1 MLPFTGCQSNS
12 HPFALHES
20 CQIMLPT
27 HAVGI
32 DLGTT
37 YSCIAYLNE
46 HGEPITIPNKDGEL
60 STPSVVLFE
69 DDHVVVGT
77 EALRNSIRHPDRVV
91 VHAKRHMDNPNH
103 RWKIAGK
110 SYTPVDISTVIL
122 KSMLDSARE
131 KIGAIERAVI
141 TVPAQFSDVQRQATA
156 EAGKRAGLKQ
166 VDIIN
171 EPVAAALCFVLGTE
185 GIWFTELATAQSIMV
200 VDLGGG
206 TFDLSLVRYQKNEVR
221 VIASGGDLQLGGLDW
236 NRALE
241 VAIAKQFQ
249 KEFSI
254 DPMKDRE
261 SAQALA
267 LEAEQTKRSL
277 SVRPKAALTC
287 AAGGQ
292 RKTYQVETEQFERL
306 TRELVDRMEVLTLDL
321 LKENNMGWAKVDVV
335 LTTGGS
341 SRMPMVRSLFKKLS
355 GRTLNTSL
363 SPDQSIAHG
372 ATYYAGMLLTNST
385 FAKSILNPT
394 AAARLAQ
401 FKQQSATARSL
412 GLLIRDAATHTR
424 VPHYIL
430 PANTPLPVSV
440 SQIYGTVSDNQ
451 RRVHLR
457 IVESGTAA
465 DSQYVE
471 LGTCQI
477 EPLPENLPEGTEI
490 EVTISYDEQARVSV
504 DAKVLKTGQATHTE
518 IVRPENMIVRALAE
532 GAEDIEAAEE
542 GTEVEVK
549 STPAVKDAPAAAK
562 VSAPAVKG
570 ATGGLTPPRSVES
583 SGASKVSAPNSGIT
597 AGRSS
602 IVASSAAP
610 GKLKSPA
617 PTPLGP
623 KPVPAPT
630 PAAGRPGRPTSALD
644 DSNEPV
650 PLCNKCGEPLDSR
663 GVCLNCKS
671 GVPAKSESSGPKS
684 PAAVPKP
691 IRPASTISTGRSTI
705 VKSGSIPVLPLP
717 NDDDIIELGSKPPT
731 VPVKKPAA
739 AVPGQGT
746 SQPKPKVKAPPLP
759 PFAGTPK
766 PDNAGKKP
774 SKPVDDG
781 EDEFWKIMDP

>member
-1 MLPFTGCQSNS
+1 MVSQSNS
-12 HPFALHES
+12 LPPVFHES
-20 CQIMLPT
+20 CQNMLPT

-77 EALRNSIRHPDRVV
+77 EAMRNSIRHPDRVV
-91 VHAKRHMDNPNH
+91 VHAKRHMNNPGH

-110 SYTPVDISTVIL
+110 SYSPVDISTIIL
-122 KSMLDSARE
+122 KSMLDGARE
-131 KIGAIERAVI
+131 KIGAIDRAVI

-185 GIWFTELATAQSIMV
+185 GIWFTELATAQTIMV

-236 NRALE
+236 NRAVEL
-241 VAIAKQFQ
+241 AIAKQFQ
-249 KEFSI
+249 KEFGI

-292 RKTYQVETEQFERL
+292 RKTYQVELDQFERL
-306 TRELVDRMEVLTLDL
+306 TRELVDRMEGLTLDL
-321 LKENNMGWAKVDVV
+321 LKENSMGWAKVDVV

-372 ATYYAGMLLTNST
+372 ATYYAGMLITNSS
-385 FAKSILNPT
+385 FAESILNPT

-412 GLLIRDAATHTR
+412 GLLIRDTETQTR

-451 RRVHLR
+451 RKVHLR

-465 DSQYVE
+465 DSQFVE
-471 LGTCQI
+471 LGTCLI
-477 EPLPENLPEGTEI
+477 EPLPPNLPEGTEI
-490 EVTISYDEQARVSV
+490 EVTISYDEQARVHVS
-504 DAKVLKTGQATHTE
+504 AKVLKTGQVAHTE
-518 IVRPENMIVRALAE
+518 IVRPENLVVSALAH
-532 GAEDIEAAEE
+532 GAMEDAADGSEAD
-542 GTEVEVK
+542 VK
-549 STPAVKDAPAAAK
+549 SRPAVQVPSSAGKSPGPVAATRKPPETDAP
-562 VSAPAVKG
+562 
-570 ATGGLTPPRSVES
+570 LT
-583 SGASKVSAPNSGIT
+583 
-597 AGRSS
+597 
-602 IVASSAAP
+602 
-610 GKLKSPA
+610 LKSDSPA
-617 PTPLGP
+617 PAGGKPGSGTRSTLGAR
-623 KPVPAPT
+623 PVPAARPMR
-630 PAAGRPGRPTSALD
+630 PASALD
-644 DSNEPV
+644 DSQEPV
-650 PLCNKCGEPLDSR
+650 PLCNQCGEPLDSR
-663 GVCLNCKS
+663 GICGKCKAGARPTRS
-671 GVPAKSESSGPKS
+671 DSKS
-684 PAAVPKP
+684 A
-691 IRPASTISTGRSTI
+691 RPAGGQAPGRSTI
-705 VKSGSIPVLPLP
+705 GKSGSIPVPPLP
-717 NDDDIIELGSKPPT
+717 DDADIIELSSSKSPAETGRKPPQ
-731 VPVKKPAA
+731 P
-739 AVPGQGT
+739 PGAGG
-746 SQPKPKVKAPPLP
+746 QPRPKVKAPPLP
-759 PFAGTPK
+759 PMSGKPK
-766 PDNAGKKP
+766 PEVPGRKP
-774 SKPVDDG
+774 APPKDPG
-781 EDEFWKIMDP
+781 EDEFWKILDT

>member
-1 MLPFTGCQSNS
+1 ML
-12 HPFALHES
+12 A
-20 CQIMLPT
+20 T

-60 STPSVVLFE
+60 STPSVVLF
-69 DDHVVVGT
+69 DDDNVIVGT

-91 VHAKRHMDNPNH
+91 VHAKRYMNNPGH
-103 RWKIAGK
+103 RWKIGGK
-110 SYTPVDISTVIL
+110 SYSPIDISTVIL

-131 KIGAIERAVI
+131 KIGAIDRAVI

-185 GIWFTELATAQSIMV
+185 GIWFTELATAQTIMV

-249 KEFSI
+249 KEFGI
-254 DPMKDRE
+254 DPMKERE
-261 SAQALA
+261 NAQALA

-287 AAGGQ
+287 AAGNQ
-292 RKTYQVETEQFERL
+292 RKTYQVELEQFERL
-306 TRELVDRMEVLTLDL
+306 TRDLVDRMEVLTLDL
-321 LKENNMGWAKVDVV
+321 LKENSMGWAKVDVV

-412 GLLIRDAATHTR
+412 GVLIRDTETQTR
-424 VPHYIL
+424 IPHYIL

-440 SQIYGTVSDNQ
+440 SQIYGTVSKNQ

-471 LGTCQI
+471 LGTCQVD
-477 EPLPENLPEGTEI
+477 PLPENLPEGTEI
-490 EVTISYDEQARVSV
+490 EVTISYDEQARVHV
-504 DAKVLKTGQATHTE
+504 DAKVLKTGQVAHTE
-518 IVRPENMIVRALAE
+518 IVRPENLVVKALSE
-532 GAEDIEAAEE
+532 GSEESEEEAAE
-542 GTEVEVK
+542 VAVK
-549 STPAVKDAPAAAK
+549 STPAVKATPTARTATAAKDAPIGLAK
-562 VSAPAVKG
+562 PATPVSSSAPSKI
-570 ATGGLTPPRSVES
+570 S
-583 SGASKVSAPNSGIT
+583 SDGPV
-597 AGRSS
+597 
-602 IVASSAAP
+602 
-610 GKLKSPA
+610 KLKSSA
-617 PTPLGP
+617 PSSLGP
-623 KPVPAPT
+623 KPIPKPVT
-630 PAAGRPGRPTSALD
+630 PAKAGRASD
-644 DSNEPV
+644 IDESSQPV
-650 PLCNKCGEPLDSR
+650 PLCNKCGEVLDAR
-663 GVCLNCKS
+663 GVCSACK
-671 GVPAKSESSGPKS
+671 GGAATTGKGPAPKPVRPVSSSGSAGK
-684 PAAVPKP
+684 
-691 IRPASTISTGRSTI
+691 STIT
-705 VKSGSIPVLPLP
+705 KSGSIPVPPLP
-717 NDDDIIELGSKPPT
+717 DDDDIIELGSKPQTPAR
-731 VPVKKPAA
+731 KPAA
-739 AVPGQGT
+739 SPVPGAGL
-746 SQPKPKVKAPPLP
+746 PKPKAKAPPLP
-759 PFAGTPK
+759 PMAGIPKPGGTSATPK
-766 PDNAGKKP
+766 PGAKPGSKPDSTGKKP
-774 SKPVDDG
+774 SKSDDSG
-781 EDEFWKIMDP
+781 EDDFWNAVES

>member
-1 MLPFTGCQSNS
+1 
-12 HPFALHES
+12 
-20 CQIMLPT
+20 MLPT

-91 VHAKRHMDNPNH
+91 VHAKRYMNNPGH
-103 RWKIAGK
+103 RWKIGGK
-110 SYTPVDISTVIL
+110 SYSPIDISTLIL

-131 KIGAIERAVI
+131 KIGNIDRAVI

-185 GIWFTELATAQSIMV
+185 GIWFTELATAQTIMV

-241 VAIAKQFQ
+241 IAIAKQFQ
-249 KEFSI
+249 KEFGA
-254 DPMKDRE
+254 DPMRDRE
-261 SAQALA
+261 NAQALA

-287 AAGGQ
+287 SAGGQ
-292 RKTYQVETEQFERL
+292 RKTYQVELEQFERL
-306 TRELVDRMEVLTLDL
+306 TRDLVERMEVLTLDL
-321 LKENNMGWAKVDVV
+321 LKENHMGWAKVDVV

-412 GLLIRDAATHTR
+412 GVLIRDAATHER

-451 RRVHLR
+451 RKVHLR

-465 DSQYVE
+465 DTQYVE
-471 LGTCQI
+471 LGTCLI

-490 EVTISYDEQARVSV
+490 EVTISYDEQARVHV
-504 DAKVLKTGQATHTE
+504 DAKVLKTGQAAHTE
-518 IVRPENMIVRALAE
+518 IVRPENMVVRALSE
-532 GAEDIEAAEE
+532 GAEEADDAA
-542 GTEVEVK
+542 VK
-549 STPAVKDAPAAAK
+549 STPAVKAPAPIPKAVTQPKSAPTIIAKGPAPAASAVPNK
-562 VSAPAVKG
+562 MSLESAP
-570 ATGGLTPPRSVES
+570 LR
-583 SGASKVSAPNSGIT
+583 
-597 AGRSS
+597 
-602 IVASSAAP
+602 
-610 GKLKSPA
+610 LKSDT
-617 PTPLGP
+617 PTPLGA
-623 KPVPAPT
+623 KPVPSPKAV
-630 PAAGRPGRPTSALD
+630 PGPKARSASQLD
-644 DSNEPV
+644 ESSQPI
-650 PLCNKCGEPLDSR
+650 PLCNQCGEPLDAR
-663 GVCLNCKS
+663 GFCSSCKS
-671 GVPAKSESSGPKS
+671 GPQSKTPAKP
-684 PAAVPKP
+684 V
-691 IRPASTISTGRSTI
+691 RPTGTPSTGRSTI
-705 VKSGSIPVLPLP
+705 VKAVPPLP
-717 NDDDIIELGSKPPT
+717 DDDDILELGSKPASA
-731 VPVKKPAA
+731 PVRKPAPS
-739 AVPGQGT
+739 PGG
-746 SQPKPKVKAPPLP
+746 QPKPKVKAPPLP
-759 PFAGTPK
+759 PMAGGQK
-766 PDNAGKKP
+766 PESGGKKP
-774 SKPVDDG
+774 AKPKDPG
-781 EDEFWKIMDP
+781 EDEFWKMLDT

>member
-1 MLPFTGCQSNS
+1 
-12 HPFALHES
+12 
-20 CQIMLPT
+20 MLPT

-69 DDHVVVGT
+69 GDNVVVGT
-77 EALRNSIRHPDRVV
+77 EAMRNSIRYPDRVV
-91 VHAKRHMDNPNH
+91 VHAKRYMNNPGH
-103 RWKIAGK
+103 RWKIGGK
-110 SYTPVDISTVIL
+110 SYSPVDISTLIL
-122 KSMLDSARE
+122 KSMLDNARE
-131 KIGAIERAVI
+131 KIGAIDRAVI

-185 GIWFTELATAQSIMV
+185 GIWFTELASSQTIMV

-221 VIASGGDLQLGGLDW
+221 VLASGGDLQLGGLDW

-241 VAIAKQFQ
+241 IAIGKQFL
-249 KEFSI
+249 KEFGI

-261 SAQALA
+261 NAQALA

-292 RKTYQVETEQFERL
+292 RKTYQVELEQFERL
-306 TRELVDRMEVLTLDL
+306 TRDLVDRMEGLTLEL
-321 LKENNMGWAKVDVV
+321 LKENNLGWAKVDVV

-372 ATYYAGMLLTNST
+372 ATYYAGMLLTNSA
-385 FAKSILNPT
+385 FAKSILSPT

-412 GLLIRDAATHTR
+412 GLLIRDAETHQR

-430 PANTPLPVSV
+430 PANTPLPVEV
-440 SQIYGTVSDNQ
+440 KQIYGTVSDNQ

-490 EVTISYDEQARVSV
+490 EVTISYDEQARVHV
-504 DAKVLKTGQATHTE
+504 HATVLKTGQVAHTE
-518 IVRPENMIVRALAE
+518 IVRPENLVVKTLSE
-532 GAEDIEAAEE
+532 GGSDEVDDGTEAA
-542 GTEVEVK
+542 VK
-549 STPAVKDAPAAAK
+549 STQPVKVSSGVPKPVAPVAKTANSGLGEKSPKQPAGPSTGRTAPGPETDAP
-562 VSAPAVKG
+562 P
-570 ATGGLTPPRSVES
+570 
-583 SGASKVSAPNSGIT
+583 
-597 AGRSS
+597 
-602 IVASSAAP
+602 
-610 GKLKSPA
+610 KLKSDN
-617 PTPLGP
+617 LSVGP
-623 KPVPAPT
+623 KPVPMAK
-630 PAAGRPGRPTSALD
+630 AVRPTASQLD
-644 DSNEPV
+644 SSSHPV

-663 GVCLNCKS
+663 GICPNCKV
-671 GVPAKSESSGPKS
+671 GRTPVKPATPSPKPARPIT
-684 PAAVPKP
+684 PAAG
-691 IRPASTISTGRSTI
+691 TRSTI
-705 VKSGSIPVLPLP
+705 MKSGAIPVPPLP
-717 NDDDIIELGSKPPT
+717 DDDEIIELGTKPAP
-731 VPVKKPAA
+731 VVKKPPA
-739 AVPGQGT
+739 PGQV
-746 SQPKPKVKAPPLP
+746 SPQPKPKAKAPPLP
-759 PFAGTPK
+759 PMAGTPK
-766 PDNAGKKP
+766 PAPGGKKP
-774 SKPVDDG
+774 AKPADMG
-781 EDEFWKIMDP
+781 EDEFWEIIDS

>member
-1 MLPFTGCQSNS
+1 ML
-12 HPFALHES
+12 A
-20 CQIMLPT
+20 T

-60 STPSVVLFE
+60 STPSVVLF
-69 DDHVVVGT
+69 DDDNVVVGT

-91 VHAKRHMDNPNH
+91 VHAKRYMNNPGH
-103 RWKIAGK
+103 RWKIGGK
-110 SYTPVDISTVIL
+110 SYSPIDISTVIL

-131 KIGAIERAVI
+131 KIGAIDRAVI

-185 GIWFTELATAQSIMV
+185 GIWFTELATAQTIMV

-249 KEFSI
+249 KEFGI
-254 DPMKDRE
+254 DPMKERE
-261 SAQALA
+261 NAQALA

-287 AAGGQ
+287 AAGNQ
-292 RKTYQVETEQFERL
+292 RKTYQVELEQFERL
-306 TRELVDRMEVLTLDL
+306 TRDLVDRMEVLTLDL
-321 LKENNMGWAKVDVV
+321 LKENSMGWAKVDVV

-412 GLLIRDAATHTR
+412 GVLIRDTETQTR
-424 VPHYIL
+424 IPHYIL

-440 SQIYGTVSDNQ
+440 SQIYGTVSKNQ

-471 LGTCQI
+471 LGTCQV

-490 EVTISYDEQARVSV
+490 EVTISYDEQARVHV
-504 DAKVLKTGQATHTE
+504 DAKVLKTGQVAHTE
-518 IVRPENMIVRALAE
+518 IVRPENMIVKALSE
-532 GAEDIEAAEE
+532 GAEDAEEAAE
-542 GTEVEVK
+542 VAVK
-549 STPAVKDAPAAAK
+549 STPAVTATPTARATTISKEAPIGLAK
-562 VSAPAVKG
+562 PA
-570 ATGGLTPPRSVES
+570 TPV
-583 SGASKVSAPNSGIT
+583 SGAAPSKI
-597 AGRSS
+597 SS
-602 IVASSAAP
+602 DGPS
-610 GKLKSPA
+610 KLKSSA
-617 PTPLGP
+617 PSSLGPKPIP
-623 KPVPAPT
+623 KPVPAS
-630 PAAGRPGRPTSALD
+630 RPGRTGSSDID
-644 DSNEPV
+644 DSSQPV
-650 PLCNKCGEPLDSR
+650 PLCNKCGEVLDAR
-663 GVCLNCKS
+663 GICTACKGAAAS
-671 GVPAKSESSGPKS
+671 TGKGPA
-684 PAAVPKP
+684 PKP
-691 IRPASTISTGRSTI
+691 VRPVSSSSSTGKSTIS
-705 VKSGSIPVLPLP
+705 KSGSIPVPPLP
-717 NDDDIIELGSKPPT
+717 DDDDIIELGSKPQT
-731 VPVKKPAA
+731 PVRKPAGSP
-739 AVPGQGT
+739 VPGSGL
-746 SQPKPKVKAPPLP
+746 PKPKAKAPPLP
-759 PFAGTPK
+759 PMAGMPK
-766 PDNAGKKP
+766 PGGASGIPKPGAAKPGAKPDASGKKP
-774 SKPVDDG
+774 SKSDDAG
-781 EDEFWKIMDP
+781 EDEFWNTVDS

>member
-1 MLPFTGCQSNS
+1 ML
-12 HPFALHES
+12 A
-20 CQIMLPT
+20 T

-60 STPSVVLFE
+60 STPSVVLF
-69 DDHVVVGT
+69 DDDNVIVGT

-91 VHAKRHMDNPNH
+91 VHAKRYMNNPGH
-103 RWKIAGK
+103 RWKIGGK
-110 SYTPVDISTVIL
+110 SYSPIDISTVIL

-131 KIGAIERAVI
+131 KIGAIDRAVI

-185 GIWFTELATAQSIMV
+185 GIWFTELATAQTIMV

-249 KEFSI
+249 KEFGI
-254 DPMKDRE
+254 DPMKERE
-261 SAQALA
+261 NAQALA

-287 AAGGQ
+287 AAGNQ
-292 RKTYQVETEQFERL
+292 RKTYQVELEQFERL
-306 TRELVDRMEVLTLDL
+306 TRDLVDRMEVLTLDL
-321 LKENNMGWAKVDVV
+321 LKENSMGWAKVDVV

-412 GLLIRDAATHTR
+412 GVLIRDTETQTR
-424 VPHYIL
+424 IPHYIL

-440 SQIYGTVSDNQ
+440 SQIYGTVSKNQ

-471 LGTCQI
+471 LGTCQVD
-477 EPLPENLPEGTEI
+477 PLPENLPEGTEI
-490 EVTISYDEQARVSV
+490 EVTISYDEQARVHV
-504 DAKVLKTGQATHTE
+504 DAKVLKTGQVAHTE
-518 IVRPENMIVRALAE
+518 IVRPENLVVKALSE
-532 GAEDIEAAEE
+532 GSEESEEEAAE
-542 GTEVEVK
+542 VAVK
-549 STPAVKDAPAAAK
+549 STPAVKATPTARTATAAKDAPIGLAK
-562 VSAPAVKG
+562 PATPVSSSAPSKI
-570 ATGGLTPPRSVES
+570 S
-583 SGASKVSAPNSGIT
+583 SDGPV
-597 AGRSS
+597 
-602 IVASSAAP
+602 
-610 GKLKSPA
+610 KLKSSA
-617 PTPLGP
+617 PSSLGP
-623 KPVPAPT
+623 KPIPKPVT
-630 PAAGRPGRPTSALD
+630 PAKAGRASD
-644 DSNEPV
+644 IDESSQPV
-650 PLCNKCGEPLDSR
+650 PLCNKCGEVLDAR
-663 GVCLNCKS
+663 GVCSACK
-671 GVPAKSESSGPKS
+671 GGAATTGKGPAPKPVRPVSSSGSAGK
-684 PAAVPKP
+684 
-691 IRPASTISTGRSTI
+691 STIT
-705 VKSGSIPVLPLP
+705 KSGSIPVPPLP
-717 NDDDIIELGSKPPT
+717 DDDDIIELGSKPQTPAR
-731 VPVKKPAA
+731 KPAA
-739 AVPGQGT
+739 SPVPGTGL
-746 SQPKPKVKAPPLP
+746 PKPKAKAPPLP
-759 PFAGTPK
+759 PMAGIPKPGGTSATPK
-766 PDNAGKKP
+766 PGAKPGSKPDSTGKKP
-774 SKPVDDG
+774 SKSDDSG
-781 EDEFWKIMDP
+781 EDDFWNAVES

>member
-1 MLPFTGCQSNS
+1 ML
-12 HPFALHES
+12 A
-20 CQIMLPT
+20 T

-60 STPSVVLFE
+60 STPSVVLF
-69 DDHVVVGT
+69 DDDNVIVGT

-91 VHAKRHMDNPNH
+91 VHAKRYMNNPGH
-103 RWKIAGK
+103 RWKIGGK
-110 SYTPVDISTVIL
+110 SYSPIDISTVIL

-131 KIGAIERAVI
+131 KIGAIDRAVI

-185 GIWFTELATAQSIMV
+185 GIWFTELATAQTIMV

-249 KEFSI
+249 KEFGI
-254 DPMKDRE
+254 DPMKERE
-261 SAQALA
+261 NAQALA

-287 AAGGQ
+287 AAGNQ
-292 RKTYQVETEQFERL
+292 RKTYQVELEQFERL
-306 TRELVDRMEVLTLDL
+306 TRDLVDRMEVLTLDL
-321 LKENNMGWAKVDVV
+321 LKENSMGWAKVDVV

-412 GLLIRDAATHTR
+412 GVLIRDTETQTR
-424 VPHYIL
+424 IPHYIL

-440 SQIYGTVSDNQ
+440 SQIYGTVSKNQ

-471 LGTCQI
+471 LGTCQVD
-477 EPLPENLPEGTEI
+477 PLPENLPEGTEI
-490 EVTISYDEQARVSV
+490 EVTISYDEQARVHV
-504 DAKVLKTGQATHTE
+504 DAKVLKTGQVAHTE
-518 IVRPENMIVRALAE
+518 IVRPENLVVKALSE
-532 GAEDIEAAEE
+532 GSEESEEEAAE
-542 GTEVEVK
+542 VAVK
-549 STPAVKDAPAAAK
+549 STPAVKATPTARTATAAKDAPIGLAK
-562 VSAPAVKG
+562 PATPVSSSAPSKI
-570 ATGGLTPPRSVES
+570 S
-583 SGASKVSAPNSGIT
+583 SDGPV
-597 AGRSS
+597 
-602 IVASSAAP
+602 
-610 GKLKSPA
+610 KLKSSA
-617 PTPLGP
+617 PSSLGP
-623 KPVPAPT
+623 KPIPKPVT
-630 PAAGRPGRPTSALD
+630 PAKAGRASD
-644 DSNEPV
+644 IDESSQPV
-650 PLCNKCGEPLDSR
+650 PLCNKCGEVLDAR
-663 GVCLNCKS
+663 GVCSACK
-671 GVPAKSESSGPKS
+671 GGAATTGKGPAPKPVRPVSSSGSAGK
-684 PAAVPKP
+684 
-691 IRPASTISTGRSTI
+691 STIT
-705 VKSGSIPVLPLP
+705 KSGSIPVPPLP
-717 NDDDIIELGSKPPT
+717 DDDDIIELGSKPQTPAR
-731 VPVKKPAA
+731 KPAA
-739 AVPGQGT
+739 SPVPGAGL
-746 SQPKPKVKAPPLP
+746 PKPKAKAPPLP
-759 PFAGTPK
+759 PMAGIPK
-766 PDNAGKKP
+766 PGGTSRSEERRVGKECRSRWSP
-774 SKPVDDG
+774 YH
-781 EDEFWKIMDP
+781 

>member
-1 MLPFTGCQSNS
+1 MLTS
-12 HPFALHES
+12 
-20 CQIMLPT
+20 

-60 STPSVVLFE
+60 STPSVVLFDGDE
-69 DDHVVVGT
+69 VIVGT
-77 EALRNSIRHPDRVV
+77 EAMRNSIRYPDRVV
-91 VHAKRHMDNPNH
+91 VHAKRYMNNPGH
-103 RWKIAGK
+103 RWKIGGK
-110 SYTPVDISTVIL
+110 SYSPVDISTVIL
-122 KSMLDSARE
+122 KSMLDGARE
-131 KIGAIERAVI
+131 KIGAIDRAVI

-156 EAGKRAGLKQ
+156 EAGKRAGLKH

-185 GIWFTELATAQSIMV
+185 GIWFTELATAQTIMV

-241 VAIAKQFQ
+241 IAIAKQFQ
-249 KEFSI
+249 KEFGV

-287 AAGGQ
+287 AGGGQ
-292 RKTYQVETEQFERL
+292 RKTYQVELDQFEKL
-306 TRELVDRMEVLTLDL
+306 TRDLVERMESLTLDL
-321 LKENNMGWAKVDVV
+321 LKENGLGWAKVDVV

-341 SRMPMVRSLFKKLS
+341 SRMPMVRQLFKKLS

-372 ATYYAGMLLTNST
+372 ATYYAGMLLTNSA

-412 GLLIRDAATHTR
+412 GVLIRDIETKTR
-424 VPHYIL
+424 IPHYIL
-430 PANTPLPVSV
+430 PANTPLPVSI

-490 EVTISYDEQARVSV
+490 EVTISYDEQARVHVS
-504 DAKVLKTGQATHTE
+504 AKVLKTGQMAQTE
-518 IVRPENMIVRALAE
+518 IVRPENLVVRTLAE
-532 GAEDIEAAEE
+532 GNDSEEDKVEAS
-542 GTEVEVK
+542 VK
-549 STPAVKDAPAAAK
+549 SIPEVSKPAVAEKSVAPVVSVPKPPAAPPKISTEAI
-562 VSAPAVKG
+562 
-570 ATGGLTPPRSVES
+570 TPL
-583 SGASKVSAPNSGIT
+583 
-597 AGRSS
+597 
-602 IVASSAAP
+602 
-610 GKLKSPA
+610 KLKSPGPA
-617 PTPLGP
+617 PLGP
-623 KPVPAPT
+623 KPVPVPKPT
-630 PAAGRPGRPTSALD
+630 TAAKPARTHGSPLD
-644 DSNEPV
+644 ESNEPI
-650 PLCNKCGEPLDSR
+650 PLCNKCGEPLDSKGECSSCR
-663 GVCLNCKS
+663 STLLLKEESKTTRS
-671 GVPAKSESSGPKS
+671 GGGAT
-684 PAAVPKP
+684 A
-691 IRPASTISTGRSTI
+691 GRSGKT
-705 VKSGSIPVLPLP
+705 VPPLP
-717 NDDDIIELGSKPPT
+717 DDSVIIELGP
-731 VPVKKPAA
+731 KPAVKPSA
-739 AVPGQGT
+739 GPAKSPSGAPNPGAG
-746 SQPKPKVKAPPLP
+746 QPKPRVKAPPLP
-759 PFAGTPK
+759 PMAGTPK
-766 PDNAGKKP
+766 PEAGKKP
-774 SKPVDDG
+774 AKPAKPSDMG
-781 EDEFWKIMDP
+781 EEEFWKIMDS

>member
-1 MLPFTGCQSNS
+1 
-12 HPFALHES
+12 
-20 CQIMLPT
+20 MLPT

-77 EALRNSIRHPDRVV
+77 EAMRNSIRHPDRVV
-91 VHAKRHMDNPNH
+91 VHAKRYMNNPGH

-110 SYTPVDISTVIL
+110 SYSPVDISTLIL

-131 KIGAIERAVI
+131 KIGAIDRAVI

-156 EAGKRAGLKQ
+156 EAGRRAGLKQ

-185 GIWFTELATAQSIMV
+185 GIWFTELATAQTIMV

-241 VAIAKQFQ
+241 VAIGKQFQ
-249 KEFSI
+249 KEFGV
-254 DPMKDRE
+254 DPMRDRE

-292 RKTYQVETEQFERL
+292 RKTYQVELEQFERL
-306 TRELVDRMEVLTLDL
+306 THDLVERMEGLTLDL
-321 LKENNMGWAKVDVV
+321 LKENSMGWAKVDVV

-372 ATYYAGMLLTNST
+372 ATYYAGMLLTNSA
-385 FAKSILNPT
+385 FAKSIMNPT

-412 GLLIRDAATHTR
+412 GLLIRDAETQTR

-430 PANTPLPVSV
+430 PANTPLPVEV

-465 DSQYVE
+465 DSQFVE

-490 EVTISYDEQARVSV
+490 EVTISYDEQARVHV
-504 DAKVLKTGQATHTE
+504 NAKVLKTGQVAHTE
-518 IVRPENMIVRALAE
+518 IVRPENLVVKALSE
-532 GAEDIEAAEE
+532 GAADEPDEK
-542 GTEVEVK
+542 GTEVAVK
-549 STPAVKDAPAAAK
+549 STPAVKAAPAAQ
-562 VSAPAVKG
+562 
-570 ATGGLTPPRSVES
+570 TPPRPSTSAVPSAKATPGLPPSGSVSKISAES
-583 SGASKVSAPNSGIT
+583 PA
-597 AGRSS
+597 R
-602 IVASSAAP
+602 
-610 GKLKSPA
+610 LKSSTPA
-617 PTPLGP
+617 PLGP
-623 KPVPAPT
+623 KAVPAPK
-630 PAAGRPGRPTSALD
+630 PVPGARRPGSPLD
-644 DSNEPV
+644 SSDQPV

-663 GVCLNCKS
+663 GVCPSCK
-671 GVPAKSESSGPKS
+671 SSGPVK
-684 PAAVPKP
+684 PASKGPAPKP
-691 IRPASTISTGRSTI
+691 TASQFAGRSTLM
-705 VKSGSIPVLPLP
+705 KSGSIPVPPLP
-717 NDDDIIELGSKPPT
+717 DDDEIIELGSKPAPPAKRP
-731 VPVKKPAA
+731 VPAP
-739 AVPGQGT
+739 PGSGA
-746 SQPKPKVKAPPLP
+746 PKPKVKAPPLP
-759 PFAGTPK
+759 PNAGGPK
-766 PDNAGKKP
+766 PGGPKPGTVNKKP
-774 SKPVDDG
+774 RNPQEIG
-781 EDEFWKIMDP
+781 EDEFWDIVDE

>member
-1 MLPFTGCQSNS
+1 MLTS
-12 HPFALHES
+12 
-20 CQIMLPT
+20 

-60 STPSVVLFE
+60 STPSVVLFDGDE
-69 DDHVVVGT
+69 VIVGT
-77 EALRNSIRHPDRVV
+77 EAMRNSIRYPDRVV
-91 VHAKRHMDNPNH
+91 VHAKRYMNNPGH
-103 RWKIAGK
+103 RWKIGGK
-110 SYTPVDISTVIL
+110 SYSPVDISTVIL
-122 KSMLDSARE
+122 KSMLDGARE
-131 KIGAIERAVI
+131 KIGAIDRAVI

-156 EAGKRAGLKQ
+156 EAGKRAGLKH

-185 GIWFTELATAQSIMV
+185 GIWFTELATAQTIMV

-241 VAIAKQFQ
+241 IAIAKQFQ
-249 KEFSI
+249 KEFGV

-287 AAGGQ
+287 AGGGQ
-292 RKTYQVETEQFERL
+292 RKTYQVELDQFEKL
-306 TRELVDRMEVLTLDL
+306 TRDLVERMESLTLDL
-321 LKENNMGWAKVDVV
+321 LKENGLGWAKVDVV

-341 SRMPMVRSLFKKLS
+341 SRMPMVRQLFKKLS

-372 ATYYAGMLLTNST
+372 ATYYAGMLLTNSA

-412 GLLIRDAATHTR
+412 GVLIRDIETKTR
-424 VPHYIL
+424 IPHYIL
-430 PANTPLPVSV
+430 PANTPLPVSI

-490 EVTISYDEQARVSV
+490 EVTISYDEQARVHVS
-504 DAKVLKTGQATHTE
+504 AKVLKTGQMAQTE
-518 IVRPENMIVRALAE
+518 IVRPENLVVRTLAE
-532 GAEDIEAAEE
+532 GNDSEEDKVEAS
-542 GTEVEVK
+542 VK
-549 STPAVKDAPAAAK
+549 SIPEVSKPAVAEKSVAPVVSVPKPPAAPPKISTEAI
-562 VSAPAVKG
+562 
-570 ATGGLTPPRSVES
+570 TPL
-583 SGASKVSAPNSGIT
+583 
-597 AGRSS
+597 
-602 IVASSAAP
+602 
-610 GKLKSPA
+610 KLKSPGPA
-617 PTPLGP
+617 PLGP
-623 KPVPAPT
+623 KPVPVPKPT
-630 PAAGRPGRPTSALD
+630 PAAKPARTHGSPLD
-644 DSNEPV
+644 ESNEPI
-650 PLCNKCGEPLDSR
+650 PLCNKCGEPLDSKGECSSCR
-663 GVCLNCKS
+663 STLLLKEESKTPRS
-671 GVPAKSESSGPKS
+671 GGGAT
-684 PAAVPKP
+684 A
-691 IRPASTISTGRSTI
+691 GRSGKT
-705 VKSGSIPVLPLP
+705 VPPLP
-717 NDDDIIELGSKPPT
+717 DDSVIIELGP
-731 VPVKKPAA
+731 KPAVKPSA
-739 AVPGQGT
+739 GPAKSPSGAPNPGAG
-746 SQPKPKVKAPPLP
+746 QPKPRVKAPPLP
-759 PFAGTPK
+759 PMAGTPK
-766 PDNAGKKP
+766 PEAGKKP
-774 SKPVDDG
+774 AKPAKPSDMG
-781 EDEFWKIMDP
+781 EEEFWKIMDS

>member
-1 MLPFTGCQSNS
+1 ML
-12 HPFALHES
+12 A
-20 CQIMLPT
+20 T

-60 STPSVVLFE
+60 STPSVVLF
-69 DDHVVVGT
+69 DDDNVIVGT

-91 VHAKRHMDNPNH
+91 VHAKRYMNNPGH
-103 RWKIAGK
+103 RWKIGGK
-110 SYTPVDISTVIL
+110 SYSPIDISTVIL

-131 KIGAIERAVI
+131 KIGAIDRAVI

-185 GIWFTELATAQSIMV
+185 GIWFTELATAQTIMV

-249 KEFSI
+249 KEFGI
-254 DPMKDRE
+254 DPMKERE
-261 SAQALA
+261 NAQALA

-287 AAGGQ
+287 AAGNQ
-292 RKTYQVETEQFERL
+292 RKTYQVELEQFERL
-306 TRELVDRMEVLTLDL
+306 TRDLVDRMEVLTLDL

-412 GLLIRDAATHTR
+412 GVLIRDTETQTR
-424 VPHYIL
+424 IPHYIL

-440 SQIYGTVSDNQ
+440 SQIYGTVSKNQ

-471 LGTCQI
+471 LGTCQVD
-477 EPLPENLPEGTEI
+477 PLPENLPEGTEI
-490 EVTISYDEQARVSV
+490 EVTISYDEQARVHV
-504 DAKVLKTGQATHTE
+504 DAKVLKTGQVAHTE
-518 IVRPENMIVRALAE
+518 IVRPENLVVKALSE
-532 GAEDIEAAEE
+532 GSEESEEEAAE
-542 GTEVEVK
+542 VAVK
-549 STPAVKDAPAAAK
+549 STPAVKATPTARTATAAKDAPIGLAK
-562 VSAPAVKG
+562 PATPVSSSAPSKI
-570 ATGGLTPPRSVES
+570 S
-583 SGASKVSAPNSGIT
+583 SDGPV
-597 AGRSS
+597 
-602 IVASSAAP
+602 
-610 GKLKSPA
+610 KLKSSA
-617 PTPLGP
+617 PSSLGP
-623 KPVPAPT
+623 KPIPKPVT
-630 PAAGRPGRPTSALD
+630 PAKAGRASD
-644 DSNEPV
+644 IDESSQPV
-650 PLCNKCGEPLDSR
+650 PLCNKCGEVLDAR
-663 GVCLNCKS
+663 GVCSACK
-671 GVPAKSESSGPKS
+671 GGAATTGKGPAPKPVRPVSSSGSAGK
-684 PAAVPKP
+684 
-691 IRPASTISTGRSTI
+691 STIT
-705 VKSGSIPVLPLP
+705 KSGSIPVPPLP
-717 NDDDIIELGSKPPT
+717 DDDDIIELGSKPQTPAR
-731 VPVKKPAA
+731 KPAA
-739 AVPGQGT
+739 SPVPGAGL
-746 SQPKPKVKAPPLP
+746 PKPKAKAPPLP
-759 PFAGTPK
+759 PMAGIPKPGGTSATPK
-766 PDNAGKKP
+766 PGAKPGSKPDSTGKKP
-774 SKPVDDG
+774 SKSDDSG
-781 EDEFWKIMDP
+781 EDDFWNAVES